1 MTRREPW
8 ERPLDICRLIVSLIL
23 LAVLIALALRSVP
36 EVAATAA
43 RPVFTRPTSGATFEA
58 EELSVLEGTADPGV
72 TLQFFDGNKLL
83 GETTVRPEDKKFHLP
98 LHAALAEGPHSVRA
112 SVIDAAGEE
121 IVASASVA
129 FTIVPPI
136 PAAIAPAITTPASGA
151 SFGASEPLTFEGTA
165 APGAKVRLYDGE
177 TLLGEVAAAADG
189 KWRFELPE
197 ALAAG
202 AHALSAVVLD
212 VAGQEAAASGVVTLT
227 VEETIIAPV
236 VISPAS
242 GASFGASEPLTFEG
256 TAAPGAKVRL
266 YDGDT
271 LLGKVTADVDGEWGF
286 ELPGTLAAG
295 AHTLRSVVLDAAGK
309 EVAASEVV
317 TLTVEEPIVA
327 PAVVAPASRASIGAG
342 EPLTFEGT
350 AAPGAKVRLYDG
362 DTLLGEVAADAD
374 GEWHFELPGALAA
387 GAHALRA
394 VVLDAAGEEV
404 AASEMVTLTVEE
416 LIVAPV
422 VVSPASGASIGAGE
436 SLAFEGTAA
445 PGAKVRLYDG
455 ETLLGELTVDADGEW
470 RFELPQPLTE
480 GLHELRTVVLDAAGE
495 EAATSELLTFSIV
508 KAATPPIILLSDERN
523 VVAGGTVEGTADPDA
538 LLQIYDGDTLLGE
551 VAADADGKW
560 TFELP
565 SDLSTGEHTLR
576 AVAVDDAGEA
586 LAESEPASFDMLE
599 LRLPVTG
606 SGM

>member
-8 ERPLDICRLIVSLIL
+8 ERPLDICKLIVSIIL
-23 LAVLIALALRSVP
+23 LAVLILLALRCAPQVT
-36 EVAATAA
+36 VAAP
-43 RPVFTRPTSGATFEA
+43 PVFTRPTSGATFEA
-58 EELSVLEGTADPGV
+58 EELNILKGTADPGA
-72 TLQFFDGNKLL
+72 TLRFFDGDKLL
-83 GETTVRPEDKKFHLP
+83 GETTVQPEDKEFRL
-98 LHAALAEGPHSVRA
+98 LLSAALAEGPHSVRA
-112 SVIDAAGEE
+112 SVIDETGEE
-121 IVASASVA
+121 MVASASVA

-136 PAAIAPAITTPASGA
+136 PAAIAPGITTPASGA

-177 TLLGEVAAAADG
+177 TLLGEVAADADG
-189 KWRFELPE
+189 KWRFKLPE

-202 AHALSAVVLD
+202 AHALRSVVLD
-212 VAGQEAAASGVVTLT
+212 IAGQEAAASEVVTLT
-227 VEETIIAPV
+227 MEEPIVAPALV
-236 VISPAS
+236 SPAS
-242 GASFGASEPLTFEG
+242 GASFGAGELLTFEG
-256 TAAPGAKVRL
+256 TAAPGTKVRL
-266 YDGDT
+266 YDGET
-271 LLGKVTADVDGEWGF
+271 LLGEVTADADGEWGF
-286 ELPGTLAAG
+286 DLTEALAAG
-295 AHTLRSVVLDAAGK
+295 AHTLRAVVLDAAG
-309 EVAASEVV
+309 EEIAASKVV
-317 TLTVEEPIVA
+317 TLTMDEPIVA
-327 PAVVAPASRASIGAG
+327 PAVVSPASGASFGTG
-342 EPLTFEGT
+342 ESLAFGGT

-374 GEWHFELPGALAA
+374 GEWHFELPEALAA

-404 AASEMVTLTVEE
+404 AASELVALTVEE
-416 LIVAPV
+416 PIIAPV
-422 VVSPASGASIGAGE
+422 VVSPAGGASIGAGE

-455 ETLLGELTVDADGEW
+455 EMLLGELTADADGEW

-495 EAATSELLTFSIV
+495 EAAASELLTFSII
-508 KAATPPIILLSDERN
+508 KAATPPIILLPDERN
-523 VVAGGTVEGTADPDA
+523 VVAGGMVEGTADPDA

-565 SDLSTGEHTLR
+565 ADLSTGEHTLR

>member
-8 ERPLDICRLIVSLIL
+8 ERPLDICKLIVSIIL
-23 LAVLIALALRSVP
+23 LAVLILLALRCAPQVT
-36 EVAATAA
+36 VAAP
-43 RPVFTRPTSGATFEA
+43 PVFTRPTSGATFEA
-58 EELSVLEGTADPGV
+58 EELNILKGTADPGA
-72 TLQFFDGNKLL
+72 TLRFFDGDKLL
-83 GETTVRPEDKKFHLP
+83 GETTVQPEDKEFRL
-98 LHAALAEGPHSVRA
+98 LLSAALAEGPHSVRA
-112 SVIDAAGEE
+112 SVIDETGEE
-121 IVASASVA
+121 MVASASVA

-136 PAAIAPAITTPASGA
+136 PAAIAPGITTPASGA

-177 TLLGEVAAAADG
+177 TLLGEVAADADG
-189 KWRFELPE
+189 KWRFKLPE

-202 AHALSAVVLD
+202 AHALRSVVLD
-212 VAGQEAAASGVVTLT
+212 IAGQEAAASEVVTLT
-227 VEETIIAPV
+227 MEEPIVAPALV
-236 VISPAS
+236 SPAS
-242 GASFGASEPLTFEG
+242 GASFGAGELLTFEG

-266 YDGDT
+266 YDGET
-271 LLGKVTADVDGEWGF
+271 LLGEVTADADGEWGF
-286 ELPGTLAAG
+286 DLTEALAAG
-295 AHTLRSVVLDAAGK
+295 AHTLRAVVLDAAG
-309 EVAASEVV
+309 EEIAASKVV
-317 TLTVEEPIVA
+317 TLTMDEPIVA
-327 PAVVAPASRASIGAG
+327 PAVVSPASGASFGTG
-342 EPLTFEGT
+342 EALAFGGT

-374 GEWHFELPGALAA
+374 GEWHFELPEALAA

-404 AASEMVTLTVEE
+404 AASELVALTVEE
-416 LIVAPV
+416 PIIAPV
-422 VVSPASGASIGAGE
+422 VVSPAGGASIGAGE

-455 ETLLGELTVDADGEW
+455 EMLLGELTADADGEW

-495 EAATSELLTFSIV
+495 EAAASELLTFSII
-508 KAATPPIILLSDERN
+508 KAATPPIILLPDERN
-523 VVAGGTVEGTADPDA
+523 VVAGGMVEGTADPDA

-565 SDLSTGEHTLR
+565 ADLSTGEHTLR

>member
-1 MTRREPW
+1 MTKREPW
-8 ERPLDICRLIVSLIL
+8 ERPLDICKLIVSLIL

-58 EELSVLEGTADPGV
+58 EELSVLEGTADPGA
-72 TLQFFDGNKLL
+72 TLQFFDGDKLL
-83 GETTVRPEDKKFHLP
+83 GETTVRPEDKEFRLP
-98 LHAALAEGPHSVRA
+98 LRAALAEGPHSVRA
-112 SVIDAAGEE
+112 SVIDETGEE

-136 PAAIAPAITTPASGA
+136 PAAVAPAIIAPASVVSLGA
-151 SFGASEPLTFEGTA
+151 GEPLTFEGTA

-177 TLLGEVAAAADG
+177 TLLGEVAADADG
-189 KWRFELPE
+189 EWRFELPE
-197 ALAAG
+197 
-202 AHALSAVVLD
+202 
-212 VAGQEAAASGVVTLT
+212 
-227 VEETIIAPV
+227 
-236 VISPAS
+236 
-242 GASFGASEPLTFEG
+242 
-256 TAAPGAKVRL
+256 
-266 YDGDT
+266 
-271 LLGKVTADVDGEWGF
+271 
-286 ELPGTLAAG
+286 
-295 AHTLRSVVLDAAGK
+295 
-309 EVAASEVV
+309 
-317 TLTVEEPIVA
+317 
-327 PAVVAPASRASIGAG
+327 
-342 EPLTFEGT
+342 
-350 AAPGAKVRLYDG
+350 
-362 DTLLGEVAADAD
+362 
-374 GEWHFELPGALAA
+374 ALAA

-422 VVSPASGASIGAGE
+422 VVSPASGASIGSGE
-436 SLAFEGTAA
+436 SLAFEGTSA

-455 ETLLGELTVDADGEW
+455 ETLLGEVTADADGEW
-470 RFELPQPLTE
+470 HFELPQALTE

-495 EAATSELLTFSIV
+495 EAAASELLTLSII
-508 KAATPPIILLSDERN
+508 KAATPPIILLPDERN
-523 VVAGGTVEGTADPDA
+523 VVAGGTVEGTADPHA

-565 SDLSTGEHTLR
+565 ADLSTGEHTLR

-606 SGM
+606 SDM

>member
-8 ERPLDICRLIVSLIL
+8 ERPLDICKLIVSIIL
-23 LAVLIALALRSVP
+23 LAVLIILALRCAPQVT
-36 EVAATAA
+36 VAAP
-43 RPVFTRPTSGATFEA
+43 PVFTRPTSGATFEA
-58 EELSVLEGTADPGV
+58 EELSVLEGTADPGA
-72 TLQFFDGNKLL
+72 TLQFFEGDKLL
-83 GETTVRPEDKKFHLP
+83 GETTVRPEDKKFRL
-98 LHAALAEGPHSVRA
+98 LLSAALAEGPHSVRA
-112 SVIDAAGEE
+112 SVIDETGEE

-136 PAAIAPAITTPASGA
+136 LAAIAPAITTPASGA
-151 SFGASEPLTFEGTA
+151 GFGASEPLPFEGTA
-165 APGAKVRLYDGE
+165 APGANVRLYDGD
-177 TLLGEVAAAADG
+177 TLLGEIAADADG

-212 VAGQEAAASGVVTLT
+212 IAGQEAV
-227 VEETIIAPV
+227 
-236 VISPAS
+236 
-242 GASFGASEPLTFEG
+242 
-256 TAAPGAKVRL
+256 
-266 YDGDT
+266 
-271 LLGKVTADVDGEWGF
+271 
-286 ELPGTLAAG
+286 
-295 AHTLRSVVLDAAGK
+295 
-309 EVAASEVV
+309 ASEVV
-317 TLTVEEPIVA
+317 TLTVEEPIIA
-327 PAVVAPASRASIGAG
+327 PVVVSPASGASFGTG
-342 EPLTFEGT
+342 ESLAFEGT

-374 GEWHFELPGALAA
+374 GEWRFELPEALAVGAHALRSVVLDAAGEEVAASKVVTLTMEEPIVAPAVVSPASGASFGAGELLTFEGTAAPGAKVRLYDGDTLLSEVAADADGEWRFELPEALAA

-416 LIVAPV
+416 PIVAPV

-445 PGAKVRLYDG
+445 PGARVRLYDG
-455 ETLLGELTVDADGEW
+455 ETLLGELAADADGEW

-480 GLHELRTVVLDAAGE
+480 GLHDLRTVVLDAAGE
-495 EAATSELLTFSIV
+495 EVAASELLTFSII
-508 KAATPPIILLSDERN
+508 KAATPPIILLPDERN

-565 SDLSTGEHTLR
+565 ADLSTGEHTLR

>member
-8 ERPLDICRLIVSLIL
+8 ERPLDICKLIVSIIL
-23 LAVLIALALRSVP
+23 LAVLILLALRCAPQVT
-36 EVAATAA
+36 VAAP
-43 RPVFTRPTSGATFEA
+43 PVFTRPTSGATFEA
-58 EELSVLEGTADPGV
+58 AELSVLEGTADPGA
-72 TLQFFDGNKLL
+72 TLRFFDGDKLL
-83 GETTVRPEDKKFHLP
+83 GETTVQPEDKKFHL
-98 LHAALAEGPHSVRA
+98 LLRAALAEGPHSVRA
-112 SVIDAAGEE
+112 SVIDETGEE
-121 IVASASVA
+121 IAASAPVA

-151 SFGASEPLTFEGTA
+151 SFGASEPLPFEGTA

-177 TLLGEVAAAADG
+177 TLLGEVAADADG
-189 KWRFELPE
+189 KWRFKLPE

-202 AHALSAVVLD
+202 AHALRSVVLD
-212 VAGQEAAASGVVTLT
+212 IAGQEAAASEVVTLT
-227 VEETIIAPV
+227 MEEPIVAPALV
-236 VISPAS
+236 SPAS
-242 GASFGASEPLTFEG
+242 GASFGAGELLTFEG

-266 YDGDT
+266 YDGET
-271 LLGKVTADVDGEWGF
+271 LLGEVTADADGEWGF
-286 ELPGTLAAG
+286 DLTEALAAG
-295 AHTLRSVVLDAAGK
+295 AHTLRAVVLDAAG
-309 EVAASEVV
+309 EEIAASKVV

-327 PAVVAPASRASIGAG
+327 PTLVSPASGASFGTG
-342 EPLTFEGT
+342 ESLAFGGT

-374 GEWHFELPGALAA
+374 GEWHFELPEALAA

-404 AASEMVTLTVEE
+404 AASELVALTVEE
-416 LIVAPV
+416 PIIAPV
-422 VVSPASGASIGAGE
+422 VVSPAGGASIGAGE

-455 ETLLGELTVDADGEW
+455 EMLLGELTADADGEW

-480 GLHELRTVVLDAAGE
+480 GLHELRTMVLDAAGE
-495 EAATSELLTFSIV
+495 EAAASELLTFSIV
-508 KAATPPIILLSDERN
+508 KAATPPIILLPDERN

-538 LLQIYDGDTLLGE
+538 LLQIYDGDTLLGD

-565 SDLSTGEHTLR
+565 ADLSTGEHTLR

>member
-8 ERPLDICRLIVSLIL
+8 ERPLDICKLIVSIIL
-23 LAVLIALALRSVP
+23 LAVLIILALRCAPQVT
-36 EVAATAA
+36 VAAP
-43 RPVFTRPTSGATFEA
+43 PVFTRPTSGATFEA
-58 EELSVLEGTADPGV
+58 EELSVLEGTADPGA
-72 TLQFFDGNKLL
+72 TLRFFDGDKLL
-83 GETTVRPEDKKFHLP
+83 GETTVRPEDKKFRL
-98 LHAALAEGPHSVRA
+98 LLSAALAEGPHSVRA
-112 SVIDAAGEE
+112 SVIDETGEE

-136 PAAIAPAITTPASGA
+136 LAAIAPAITTPASGA
-151 SFGASEPLTFEGTA
+151 GFGASEPLPFEGTA
-165 APGAKVRLYDGE
+165 APGANVRLYDGD
-177 TLLGEVAAAADG
+177 TLLGEIAADADG

-212 VAGQEAAASGVVTLT
+212 IAGQEAV
-227 VEETIIAPV
+227 
-236 VISPAS
+236 
-242 GASFGASEPLTFEG
+242 
-256 TAAPGAKVRL
+256 
-266 YDGDT
+266 
-271 LLGKVTADVDGEWGF
+271 
-286 ELPGTLAAG
+286 
-295 AHTLRSVVLDAAGK
+295 
-309 EVAASEVV
+309 ASEVV
-317 TLTVEEPIVA
+317 TLTVEEPIIA
-327 PAVVAPASRASIGAG
+327 PVVVSPASGASFGTG
-342 EPLTFEGT
+342 ESLAFEGT

-374 GEWHFELPGALAA
+374 GEWRFELPEALAVGAHALRSVVLDAAGEEVAASKVVTLTMEEPIVAPAVVSPASGASFGAGELLTFEGTAAPGAKVRLYDGDTLLSEVAADADGEWRFELPEALAA

-416 LIVAPV
+416 PIVAPV

-445 PGAKVRLYDG
+445 PGARVRLYDG
-455 ETLLGELTVDADGEW
+455 ETLLGELAADADGEW

-480 GLHELRTVVLDAAGE
+480 GLHDLRTVVLDAAGE
-495 EAATSELLTFSIV
+495 EVAASELLTFSII
-508 KAATPPIILLSDERN
+508 KAATPPIILLPDERN

-565 SDLSTGEHTLR
+565 ADLSTGEHTLR